1 MRRAVEGVADL
12 SATTIAA
19 ATPLVRVRQMLRR
32 CFVLRR
38 LESYKSTRRVL
49 MSCCYSRPGSC
60 STRVRASC
68 AQLSWCFAAEK
79 ILFSLMQGQ
88 RRAPDLK
95 TQIAALKLERIRLSH
110 EKKLRSKALKAAEK
124 RLRKLK
130 KTASQL
136 SSEDLTELLT
146 VKAVAQAEAKAKAKA
161 KAAAAR

>member
-1 MRRAVEGVADL
+1 
-12 SATTIAA
+12 
-19 ATPLVRVRQMLRR
+19 
-32 CFVLRR
+32 
-38 LESYKSTRRVL
+38 
-49 MSCCYSRPGSC
+49 
-60 STRVRASC
+60 
-68 AQLSWCFAAEK
+68 
-79 ILFSLMQGQ
+79 MQGQ

-95 TQIAALKLERIRLSH
+95 TQIAALKLERIRLSQ

-146 VKAVAQAEAKAKAKA
+146 VKAVAQAQAQAKAKA